1 MPTNRQ
7 LDRKISGWLEAEA
20 PRQLPDLVLRATFE
34 RTRKTRQQGGWHAL
48 LGRLHMNRFA
58 MNKLLPIGL
67 GAAAVVVA
75 LVVGTRLLGPP
86 APGGVGGVPSV
97 QPSVAPSPTAA
108 PSVAKPSTSV
118 VGREPGPYV
127 FTGTGGPAITVTIP
141 APGWDGD
148 GGILVKNNNTDPPDG
163 AGMIGP
169 WYGPLY
175 VYGDPC
181 RWSTTT
187 PTTPATTVDELVAAL
202 TAQKSR
208 AASPPV
214 DITVDGYSGKS
225 ITLHVPDEAVFAPC
239 DQGQFGSWQTA
250 AVATDGPERYHQGPG
265 QIDELVILDVSG
277 KLMTFDAAYYKG
289 TPAGT
294 VAELHAILDSM
305 TFKK

>member
-1 MPTNRQ
+1 MTASRDPDRLIQHFLAEGAEQLHDQVYDAVRAEIEQQRQRAVIGPWRMPT
-7 LDRKISGWLEAEA
+7 
-20 PRQLPDLVLRATFE
+20 
-34 RTRKTRQQGGWHAL
+34 
-48 LGRLHMNRFA
+48 
-58 MNKLLPIGL
+58 MNKLVPIGL

-75 LVVGTRLLGPP
+75 LFVGTRLLGPP

-108 PSVAKPSTSV
+108 PSVARPSTSAG
-118 VGREPGPYV
+118 GREPGLFV
-127 FTGTGGPAITVTIP
+127 FAAGGGPAITVTIP
-141 APGWDGD
+141 APGWDG
-148 GGILVKNNNTDPPDG
+148 GNGILVKNDNADPPNG

-187 PTTPATTVDELVAAL
+187 PKMPATTVDEIVAAL

-208 AASPPV
+208 NASTPV
-214 DITVDGYSGKS
+214 DITVDGYAGKS
-225 ITLHVPDEAVFAPC
+225 ITLHVPDDAVFAQC
-239 DQGQFGSWQTA
+239 DQGKFGSWQATE
-250 AVATDGPERYHQGPG
+250 VASEGPERYHQGPG
-265 QIDELVILDVSG
+265 QIDELVILDVGG

-289 TPAGT
+289 TPAGD

>member
-1 MPTNRQ
+1 MNAHRDP
-7 LDRKISGWLEAEA
+7 DRLIQHFLREGAD
-20 PRQLPDLVLRATFE
+20 QLPDQVYDAVRSEIDQQRQRAVVGPWRMPT
-34 RTRKTRQQGGWHAL
+34 
-48 LGRLHMNRFA
+48 
-58 MNKLLPIGL
+58 MNKFLPFGL
-67 GAAAVVVA
+67 VAAAAVVA

-86 APGGVGGVPSV
+86 APGEVGGVPSA
-97 QPSVAPSPTAA
+97 QPSVAPSATAA
-108 PSVAKPSTSV
+108 PSIAPPSPSVA
-118 VGREPGPYV
+118 GRALGPYV
-127 FTGTGGPAITVTIP
+127 FTGVGGPTITVTIP

-148 GGILVKNNNTDPPDG
+148 GGTLVKNDNADPPGG

-187 PTTPATTVDELVAAL
+187 PKTPATTVDEMVAAL

-208 AASPPV
+208 DASAPM

-225 ITLHVPDEAVFAPC
+225 ITLHVPDDAVLNDC
-239 DQGQFGSWQTA
+239 DGDKFGSWQAA
-250 AVATDGPERYHQGPG
+250 AVATDGPERYSQGPG
-265 QIDELVILDVSG
+265 QIDELVILDVAG
-277 KLMTFDAAYYKG
+277 KLMVFDAAHYKG

-305 TFKK
+305 TFQK